1 MLFDESASLVVL
13 HVHKVVVNEVPHLL
27 RGVPVRLLDL
37 RNRSHLLDG
46 ILYLVLQ
53 LSLFGQ
59 HLRLSER
66 CLALLRPVE
75 WLERLEIFT
84 LDHVIDRLQ
93 LELLPFGIA
102 LIDFKMLCGILV
114 ELLPLQEV
122 GDVFLPVFV
131 PLMRVDTVA
140 NEGQPLCVVV
150 NVVQNLGRIRILQV
164 CPHILM
170 VEDQVDLPVLTSI
183 IWPMQLVVGQQ
194 MLVVSRLLIEE
205 TLRSLFCEE
214 VIAFCSGSH
223 SSVILRV
230 RVTFLIYLSAL
241 SELLLSVF
249 T

>member
-13 HVHKVVVNEVPHLL
+13 HVYKVVVNEVPHLL

-75 WLERLEIFT
+75 GLERLEIFT

-102 LIDFKMLCGILV
+102 LIDFKML
-114 ELLPLQEV
+114 
-122 GDVFLPVFV
+122 
-131 PLMRVDTVA
+131 
-140 NEGQPLCVVV
+140 
-150 NVVQNLGRIRILQV
+150 
-164 CPHILM
+164 
-170 VEDQVDLPVLTSI
+170 
-183 IWPMQLVVGQQ
+183 
-194 MLVVSRLLIEE
+194 
-205 TLRSLFCEE
+205 
-214 VIAFCSGSH
+214 
-223 SSVILRV
+223 
-230 RVTFLIYLSAL
+230 
-241 SELLLSVF
+241 
-249 T
+249 